1 MVLALDELTVGILR
15 RTFTFYMQDAY
26 GVQLP
31 PPACDTDLAG
41 SSTIVLVGA
50 NPTIAQLR
58 RLLGARRATVQY
70 ILAYLLD
77 KDNVLVGEHK
87 LARQALQSP
96 ENLESYDEDGRVP
109 KGSPCRYHR
118 CQRFNRIVSEAK
130 GQPMPTATVR
140 RRLR

>member
-87 LARQALQSP
+87 LARQALC
-96 ENLESYDEDGRVP
+96 N
-109 KGSPCRYHR
+109 
-118 CQRFNRIVSEAK
+118 
-130 GQPMPTATVR
+130 R
-140 RRLR
+140 RRTLSPMTRTVGSQKALLAATIAVKDSTGS